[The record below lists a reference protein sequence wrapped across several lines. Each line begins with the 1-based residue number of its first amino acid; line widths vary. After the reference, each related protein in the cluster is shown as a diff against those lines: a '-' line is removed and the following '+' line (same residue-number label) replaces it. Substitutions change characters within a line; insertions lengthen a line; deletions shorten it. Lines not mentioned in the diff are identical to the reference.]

1 MIHNIKR
8 ELPMPTDAERA
19 SHLRQNVRA
28 LLADYRQRLEDL
40 LPLRQLLKGSV
51 YELKTRCGKP
61 SCHCASPAGPLHAS
75 TVLSWSERGKTRLR
89 TLPAADT
96 THLRHLAE
104 NYRRFR
110 QDRRAASAST
120 HASPSTSSPSTNS
133 ICTFAHSAKITG
145 SHSSSRTRPA
155 LRTCIR
161 MSISRMKNRMVNS
174 HGR

>member
-1 MIHNIKR
+1 
-8 ELPMPTDAERA
+8 MPTASERA
-19 SHLRQNVRA
+19 SRLRQSLRA

-61 SCHCASPAGPLHAS
+61 SCHCASPEGPLHAT

-89 TLPAADT
+89 TLPAGDT

-110 QDRRAASAST
+110 QDRAALVKLHDQILVAIDRLQRALLLLPPPKPA
-120 HASPSTSSPSTNS
+120 
-133 ICTFAHSAKITG
+133 AKRK
-145 SHSSSRTRPA
+145 S
-155 LRTCIR
+155 
-161 MSISRMKNRMVNS
+161 
-174 HGR
+174 